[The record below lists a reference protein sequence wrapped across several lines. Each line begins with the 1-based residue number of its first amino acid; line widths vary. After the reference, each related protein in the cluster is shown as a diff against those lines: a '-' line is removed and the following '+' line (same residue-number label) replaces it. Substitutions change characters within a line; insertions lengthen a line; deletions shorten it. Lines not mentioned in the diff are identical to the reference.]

1 MARVRVT
8 EPAQDEL
15 PDPLLSPS
23 TAAAGVTSPAPAAA
37 GPVGAAGAFPLP
49 PAPAFGQRSIAEVLT
64 SAAASLGVPGF
75 ENKLNLPAAKRV
87 CVVLADGLGR
97 NLLKQK
103 TAHTPFLRSVLQAGQ
118 GNVPVSLDSAFP
130 STTAASLA
138 SFGTGLSAGQ
148 HGMVGYDV
156 LDPDQDRVVNMLG
169 NWDAGVDPQTWQP
182 FPTVFE
188 RAAEHVDVTTVS
200 LPQFS
205 TSAMTQAALRGGRFI
220 TGTTSHARTGAA
232 AEAMAGAG
240 PSLMYFYVNELD
252 KAGHR
257 YGSQSPQWEHQLEE
271 LDATVRRLHASL
283 PPGTTIL
290 LTADHGMVDVP
301 EAQRIDYS
309 AEPQLLA
316 GVRHT
321 AGEPRMVHLY
331 LEDGTDDAARTRLL
345 ENWRSRFGDRIWA
358 FTREEAIA
366 GGLFGDVRAEVTLR
380 IGDVMIAARD
390 SLALYDTRRVRPTA
404 LEVVGQHGSLTKAE
418 REVPLL
424 CFKADGKKAPRG

>member
-1 MARVRVT
+1 MTPVRVP
-8 EPAQDEL
+8 PAL
-15 PDPLLSPS
+15 PHSPS
-23 TAAAGVTSPAPAAA
+23 AAPA
-37 GPVGAAGAFPLP
+37 LP
-49 PAPAFGQRSIAEVLT
+49 QSLPAAPAFGDRSVAEVLT
-64 SAAASLGVPGF
+64 SAAASVGVPGF
-75 ENKLNLPAAKRV
+75 ENRLKLPAAKRI

-103 TAHTPFLRSVLQAGQ
+103 SAHTPFLRALMQAGQ
-118 GNVPVSLDSAFP
+118 GQVPVSLDSAFP

-138 SFGTGLSAGQ
+138 SFGTGLCAGQ

-169 NWDAGVDPQTWQP
+169 GWDAGVDPERWQP
-182 FPTVFE
+182 FPTVFQ
-188 RAAEHVDVTTVS
+188 RAAEHVEVTTVS

-205 TSAMTQAALRGGRFI
+205 DSAMTRAALRGGRYV
-220 TGTTSHARTGAA
+220 TATTSHARTAAA

-240 PSLMYFYVNELD
+240 RSLMYFYVNELD

-257 YGSQSPQWEHQLEE
+257 HGCQSPQWEHQLEE
-271 LDATVRRLHASL
+271 LDATVKRLSATL
-283 PPGTTIL
+283 PAGTTIL
-290 LTADHGMVDVP
+290 LTADHGMLDVP
-301 EAQRIDYS
+301 ESQRIDY
-309 AEPQLLA
+309 AADPALVA

-331 LEDGTDDAARTRLL
+331 LEESEGESGRVRLL
-345 ENWRSRFGDRIWA
+345 EAWRARFGDRIWA

-366 GGLFGDVRAEVTLR
+366 AGLFGAVRAEVSPR

-390 SLALYDTRRVRPTA
+390 ALAFYDTRRVRPTA

-418 REVPLL
+418 RDVPLL
-424 CFKADGKKAPRG
+424 CFQADGKRAPRA

>member
-1 MARVRVT
+1 MAPVRVP
-8 EPAQDEL
+8 EPLSVPSAPSL
-15 PDPLLSPS
+15 PLTLP
-23 TAAAGVTSPAPAAA
+23 TALPA
-37 GPVGAAGAFPLP
+37 
-49 PAPAFGQRSIAEVLT
+49 APAFGHRSVAEVLS
-64 SAAASLGVPGF
+64 SAAASIGVPGF
-75 ENKLNLPAAKRV
+75 ENRLDLPAGKRI

-103 TAHTPFLRSVLQAGQ
+103 SAHTPFLRSVMQAGQ
-118 GNVPVSLDSAFP
+118 GRVPVSLDSAFP

-138 SFGTGLSAGQ
+138 SFGTGLAAGQ

-169 NWDAGVDPQTWQP
+169 NWDAGVDPQKWQP

-188 RAAEHVDVTTVS
+188 RAAEHADVTTVG

-205 TSAMTQAALRGGRFI
+205 NSAMTRASLRGGRYV
-220 TGTTSHARTGAA
+220 TATTSHARTAAA

-240 PSLMYFYVNELD
+240 NSLMYFYINELD

-257 YGSQSPQWEHQLEE
+257 HGCQSPQWEYQLEE
-271 LDATVRRLHASL
+271 LDATVRRLSSTL
-283 PPGTTIL
+283 PAGTTVL
-290 LTADHGMVDVP
+290 LTADHGMLDVP
-301 EAQRIDYS
+301 ESQRIDYS
-309 AEPQLLA
+309 AEPALIA

-331 LEDGTDDAARTRLL
+331 LEDGTDDAGRARLL
-345 ENWRSRFGDRIWA
+345 AAWRARFGDRIWA
-358 FTREEAIA
+358 FTREEAVA
-366 GGLFGDVRAEVTLR
+366 AGLFGEVRAEVAPR

-390 SLALYDTRRVRPTA
+390 ALALYDTRRVRPTA

-418 REVPLL
+418 RDVPLL
-424 CFKADGKKAPRG
+424 CFTADGAKAPRR

>member
-1 MARVRVT
+1 MAPVRMP
-8 EPAQDEL
+8 EPL
-15 PDPLLSPS
+15 S
-23 TAAAGVTSPAPAAA
+23 TARTLPQSLPA
-37 GPVGAAGAFPLP
+37 
-49 PAPAFGQRSIAEVLT
+49 APAFGERSIAEVLT
-64 SAAASLGVPGF
+64 SAAASVGVPGF
-75 ENKLNLPAAKRV
+75 DNRLNLPAAKRI

-103 TAHTPFLRSVLQAGQ
+103 SAHTPFLRDVMQSGQ
-118 GNVPVSLDSAFP
+118 GQVPVSLDSAFP

-138 SFGTGLSAGQ
+138 SFGTGLPAGQ

-169 NWDAGVDPQTWQP
+169 GWDAGVDPELWQP
-182 FPTVFE
+182 FPTVFQ

-205 TSAMTQAALRGGRFI
+205 DSAMTRAALRGGRYV
-220 TGTTSHARTGAA
+220 TATTSHARTAAA
-232 AEAMAGAG
+232 AEAMAGSG
-240 PSLMYFYVNELD
+240 RSLMYFYVNELD

-257 YGSQSPQWEHQLEE
+257 HGCQSPQWEHQLEE
-271 LDATVRRLHASL
+271 LDATVKRLSTTL
-283 PPGTTIL
+283 PAGTTIL
-290 LTADHGMVDVP
+290 LTADHGMLDVP
-301 EAQRIDYS
+301 ESQRIDYAADPS
-309 AEPQLLA
+309 LVA

-331 LEDGTDDAARTRLL
+331 LEESEGESGRVRLL
-345 ENWRSRFGDRIWA
+345 EAWRSRFGDRIWA
-358 FTREEAIA
+358 FTREDAIA
-366 GGLFGDVRAEVTLR
+366 AGLFGTVRAEVGPR

-390 SLALYDTRRVRPTA
+390 ALALYDTRRVRPTA

-424 CFKADGKKAPRG
+424 CFQADGKRAPRA

>member
-1 MARVRVT
+1 MAPVRMP
-8 EPAQDEL
+8 EPL
-15 PDPLLSPS
+15 S
-23 TAAAGVTSPAPAAA
+23 TARTLPQSLPA
-37 GPVGAAGAFPLP
+37 
-49 PAPAFGQRSIAEVLT
+49 APAFGERSIAEVLT
-64 SAAASLGVPGF
+64 SAAASVGVPGF
-75 ENKLNLPAAKRV
+75 DNRLNLPAAKRI

-103 TAHTPFLRSVLQAGQ
+103 SAHTPFLRDVMQSGQ
-118 GNVPVSLDSAFP
+118 GQVPVSLDSAFP

-138 SFGTGLSAGQ
+138 SFGTGLPAGQ

-169 NWDAGVDPQTWQP
+169 GWDAGVDPELWQP
-182 FPTVFE
+182 FPTVFQ

-205 TSAMTQAALRGGRFI
+205 DSAMTRAALRGGRYV
-220 TGTTSHARTGAA
+220 TATTSHARTAAA
-232 AEAMAGAG
+232 AEAMAGSG
-240 PSLMYFYVNELD
+240 RSLMYFYVNELD

-257 YGSQSPQWEHQLEE
+257 HGCQSPQWEHQLEE
-271 LDATVRRLHASL
+271 LDATVKRLSATL
-283 PPGTTIL
+283 PTGTTIL
-290 LTADHGMVDVP
+290 LTADHGMLDVP
-301 EAQRIDYS
+301 ESQRIDYAADPS
-309 AEPQLLA
+309 LVA

-331 LEDGTDDAARTRLL
+331 LEESEGESGRVRLL
-345 ENWRSRFGDRIWA
+345 EAWRSRFGDRIWA
-358 FTREEAIA
+358 FTREDAIA
-366 GGLFGDVRAEVTLR
+366 AGLFGTVRAEVGPR

-390 SLALYDTRRVRPTA
+390 ALALYDTRRVRPTA

-424 CFKADGKKAPRG
+424 CFQADGKRAPRA